1 VAALGE
7 RRSVRVLFADFRY
20 AALVIETL
28 RFGTVFRRPIEST
41 QYTSEEFQRQLEGLG
56 VTCSMSRSG
65 NCWDHAVM
73 ESFFS
78 TMQIERCH
86 RTPYA
91 TREAARADLFDYI
104 ERFYHPIRRHSTLG
118 NKSPVHFERAAVAE
132 LTVHATRRSSHG
144 RISAAENSN
153 AR

>member
-1 VAALGE
+1 
-7 RRSVRVLFADFRY
+7 
-20 AALVIETL
+20 
-28 RFGTVFRRPIEST
+28 
-41 QYTSEEFQRQLEGLG
+41 
-56 VTCSMSRSG
+56 
-65 NCWDHAVM
+65 M